1 MAPVTPESQHATND
15 PEAHRQPLA
24 SELTVET
31 SVTSLSLEEV
41 DDDLAPDGGY
51 GWVIVACILG
61 INIVTY
67 GINTS
72 YGVYIAY
79 YLEHNYFDGA
89 TYMTYAF
96 VGGLSVGMA
105 WFCAPGINFLVK
117 TFGLRIPLFAGLV
130 CISLGQCL
138 SGLTQHLAMF
148 VVWQGL
154 VFGMGDK
161 KTSLPPQQLLP
172 QWFDKRLSLAQGIST
187 TGSGIGGLIF
197 ANTTRA
203 TLATMGVKNTLIM
216 NGCIS
221 AVVLV
226 PCLALLKGRTT
237 VNARVEPL
245 QVKWLVHGTFFWVWT
260 WGFFAAMAY
269 FIALYSLAP
278 YATDGI
284 GLTQTQGA
292 ALQSILAGGQIIGR
306 PLIGLA
312 LDKGGRFNMTI
323 LANIVAGL
331 TCIGIWMPARSFA
344 ALVPYAML
352 QGVVGGTVFSVV
364 VPVTTSAVGVLDMGS
379 AFAIF
384 GLCVVPATT
393 FGQAIAVSLINFS
406 KNTLLRSGGDVY
418 QISIGLCGGFF
429 WVSALLLF
437 FGKVALQGNMK
448 LLQKA

>member
-1 MAPVTPESQHATND
+1 MAPVTSESKQVTSD
-15 PEAHRQPLA
+15 PEAQSLPPT
-24 SELTVET
+24 SDPMVET
-31 SVTSLSLEEV
+31 SVASSSLDEV
-41 DDDLAPDGGY
+41 DDYLAPDGGY

-96 VGGLSVGMA
+96 VGGLSVGIA
-105 WFCAPGINFLVK
+105 WFCAPGINYLVK
-117 TFGLRIPLFAGLV
+117 KFGLRIPLFVGLI

-138 SGLTQHLAMF
+138 SGVTQHLAMF

-154 VFGMGDK
+154 VFGMGLGL
-161 KTSLPPQQLLP
+161 TSLPPQQLLP
-172 QWFDKRLSLAQGIST
+172 QWFDKRLSLAQGIAT

-197 ANTTRA
+197 FQHNP
-203 TLATMGVKNTLIM
+203 GSS
-216 NGCIS
+216 CDH
-221 AVVLV
+221 
-226 PCLALLKGRTT
+226 GRQIHP
-237 VNARVEPL
+237 RHEWLVEPL
-245 QVKWLVHGTFFWVWT
+245 QVKWFVHGTFFWVWT

-269 FIALYSLAP
+269 FIAIYSLAP

-292 ALQSILAGGQIIGR
+292 ALQSILAGGQIVGR

-323 LANIVAGL
+323 IANIVAGL
-331 TCIGIWMPARSFA
+331 SCVAIWMPARSFA
-344 ALVPYAML
+344 ALVPYAIL

-379 AFAIF
+379 AFAMF
-384 GLCVVPATT
+384 GLSIVPATT

-406 KNTLLRSGGDVY
+406 KDTLLKSGGDVY

-437 FGKVALQGNMK
+437 GGKVALQGNMK
-448 LLQKA
+448 LLKKT

>member
-1 MAPVTPESQHATND
+1 MAPVTSESKQAASD
-15 PEAHRQPLA
+15 PEAQSLPPT
-24 SELTVET
+24 SDPMVET
-31 SVTSLSLEEV
+31 SVASSSLDEV
-41 DDDLAPDGGY
+41 DDYLAPDGGY

-96 VGGLSVGMA
+96 VGGLSVGIA
-105 WFCAPGINFLVK
+105 WFCAPGINYLVK
-117 TFGLRIPLFAGLV
+117 KFGLRIPLFVGLI

-138 SGLTQHLAMF
+138 SGVTQHLAMF

-154 VFGMGDK
+154 
-161 KTSLPPQQLLP
+161 TSLPPQQLLP
-172 QWFDKRLSLAQGIST
+172 QWFDKRLSLAQGIAT

-197 ANTTRA
+197 SNTTRA
-203 TLATMGVKNTLIM
+203 ALATMGVKYTLVM

-226 PCLALLKGRTT
+226 PCLVLLKGRTA
-237 VNARVEPL
+237 VNIRVEPL
-245 QVKWLVHGTFFWVWT
+245 QVKWFVHGTFFWVWT

-269 FIALYSLAP
+269 FIAIYSLAP

-292 ALQSILAGGQIIGR
+292 ALQSILAGGQIVGR

-323 LANIVAGL
+323 IANTVAGL
-331 TCIGIWMPARSFA
+331 SCVAIWMPARSFA
-344 ALVPYAML
+344 ALVPYAIL

-379 AFAIF
+379 AFAMF
-384 GLCVVPATT
+384 GLSIVPATT

-406 KNTLLRSGGDVY
+406 KDTLLKSGGDVY

-437 FGKVALQGNMK
+437 GGKVALQGNMK
-448 LLQKA
+448 LLKKT

>member
-1 MAPVTPESQHATND
+1 MAPVIPESQQATND
-15 PEAHRQPLA
+15 PEAHRLPLTSEPIVEMSVA
-24 SELTVET
+24 S
-31 SVTSLSLEEV
+31 SSLDEV
-41 DDDLAPDGGY
+41 DDYLAPDGGY

-61 INIVTY
+61 INVVTY

-96 VGGLSVGMA
+96 VGGLSVGIA
-105 WFCAPGINFLVK
+105 WFCAPGINYLVK
-117 TFGLRIPLFAGLV
+117 RFGLRIPLFMGLIF
-130 CISLGQCL
+130 ISLGQCL

-154 VFGMGDK
+154 IFGMVMRLAGDRVNEW
-161 KTSLPPQQLLP
+161 
-172 QWFDKRLSLAQGIST
+172 WFDKRLSLAQGIAT

-197 ANTTRA
+197 SNTTRA
-203 TLATMGVKNTLIM
+203 ALATMGVKYTLVM

-226 PCLALLKGRTT
+226 PCLVLLKGRTA
-237 VNARVEPL
+237 VNVRVEPL
-245 QVKWLVHGTFFWVWT
+245 QLKWFVHGTFFWVWT
-260 WGFFAAMAY
+260 WGFFAAMGY

-323 LANIVAGL
+323 IANIVAGL
-331 TCIGIWMPARSFA
+331 SCVAIWMPARSFA
-344 ALVPYAML
+344 ALVPYAIL

-384 GLCVVPATT
+384 GLSVVPATT
-393 FGQAIAVSLINFS
+393 FGQPIAVSLINFS
-406 KNTLLRSGGDVY
+406 KDTLLKSGGDVY
-418 QISIGLCGGFF
+418 QISIGLCGGLF

-437 FGKVALQGNMK
+437 GGKVAIQGNMK

>member
-1 MAPVTPESQHATND
+1 MAPVTSESKQATSD
-15 PEAHRQPLA
+15 PEAHRLPPTSDLMA
-24 SELTVET
+24 ET
-31 SVTSLSLEEV
+31 SVVSSSLDEV
-41 DDDLAPDGGY
+41 DNYLAPDGGY

-96 VGGLSVGMA
+96 VGGLSVGIA
-105 WFCAPGINFLVK
+105 WFCAP
-117 TFGLRIPLFAGLV
+117 
-130 CISLGQCL
+130 GQCL

-154 VFGMGDK
+154 IFGMGLGL
-161 KTSLPPQQLLP
+161 TSLPPQQLLP
-172 QWFDKRLSLAQGIST
+172 QWFDKRLSLAQGIAT

-197 ANTTRA
+197 SNTTRA
-203 TLATMGVKNTLIM
+203 ALATMGVKYTLIM

-226 PCLALLKGRTT
+226 PCLVLLKGRTA
-237 VNARVEPL
+237 VNVRVEPL
-245 QVKWLVHGTFFWVWT
+245 QVKWFVHSTFFWVWT

-269 FIALYSLAP
+269 FIAIYSLAP

-284 GLTQTQGA
+284 GLSQTQGA

-323 LANIVAGL
+323 IANIVAGL
-331 TCIGIWMPARSFA
+331 SCVAIWMPARSFA
-344 ALVPYAML
+344 ALVPYAIL

-379 AFAIF
+379 AFAMF
-384 GLCVVPATT
+384 GLSIVPATT

-406 KNTLLRSGGDVY
+406 KDTLLKSGGDVY

-437 FGKVALQGNMK
+437 GGKVALQGNMK
-448 LLQKA
+448 LLKKT